1 MLTEMDDGEGRKKR
15 SRQGKTGRVGMKKR
29 RREGGK
35 DWSAEG
41 KERPEWRG
49 RTRKA
54 AKDREGS
61 RDPAGQLFPRPA
73 SVAVSRRLTACS
85 SARSHAR
92 THAHEG
98 KRPEGNHFLVSLIF
112 FPLLQSGVFC
122 LFVSECCNRCWRSCI
137 HVHVIV
143 VVSAFVVPLV
153 GLPVRL
159 GVGGERGGAV

>member
-1 MLTEMDDGEGRKKR
+1 MRRRKRKLTLMLTEMDDGEGRKKR
-15 SRQGKTGRVGMKKR
+15 SRQGKTGEEGRVGMKKR

-92 THAHEG
+92 THMKG
-98 KRPEGNHFLVSLIF
+98 KGRKGIISSYH
-112 FPLLQSGVFC
+112 
-122 LFVSECCNRCWRSCI
+122 
-137 HVHVIV
+137 
-143 VVSAFVVPLV
+143 
-153 GLPVRL
+153 
-159 GVGGERGGAV
+159 